1 METFVI
7 QIPPR
12 PEANR
17 ETGAGDVRG
26 VIEHVGS
33 GRRETFTNA
42 SELLAFLHADYRDA
56 HKEAER

>member
-12 PEANR
+12 PEANT
-17 ETGAGDVRG
+17 EAGADDMRG

-42 SELLAFLHADYRDA
+42 GELLAFLQADYQDA
-56 HKEAER
+56 HKEAEQ